1 MAPSRTKRHPT
12 VTERDDMT
20 IKKQAKPAEALL
32 SFEVF
37 YNGELFQT
45 VEFSSLRK
53 CNNWREK
60 NLETPF
66 LYVIKTPNCNRE
78 SCIELSKRYFSTKH
92 RVYPDLFERPVWDV
106 VTEAELQQLAET
118 RIVREARE
126 RTGVPLSVQ
135 VGGGKYDVTI
145 VHFDKPMRDR
155 VEIIKGDLSREE
167 AYEFIRSYGADAIT
181 KKVTTV
187 EKEVKSM
194 TTMNQVERHQLIL
207 TTLLNTIKPEKTGW
221 REIIKAIEALNM
233 VKPDGWLEVRDVLQY
248 ALDQGLIAR
257 PKFDP
262 HADDEYYFAITP
274 VTAASKALQ

>member
-1 MAPSRTKRHPT
+1 
-12 VTERDDMT
+12 MT
-20 IKKQAKPAEALL
+20 TKKQAKPTEALL

-53 CNNWREK
+53 CNNWAQK

-92 RVYPDLFERPVWDV
+92 RVYPDLFERPEWDV
-106 VTEAELQQLAET
+106 VTEAELQQLAES
-118 RIVREARE
+118 RIVRENRE

-135 VGGGKYDVTI
+135 VGGGRYDVTI

-167 AYEFIRSYGADAIT
+167 AYEFIRNYGNTDVVNKEMTPAEEE
-181 KKVTTV
+181 VT
-187 EKEVKSM
+187 SM
-194 TTMNQVERHQLIL
+194 TTINEAERQHLIL
-207 TTLLNTIKPEKTGW
+207 STLLNTIKPEKTGW
-221 REIIKAIEALNM
+221 REIIKAIEALHLIN
-233 VKPDGWLEVRDVLQY
+233 PDGWMEVRDVLQD

-262 HADDEYYFAITP
+262 HADDEYYFA
-274 VTAASKALQ
+274 VTAVTPSTPKSED

>member
-1 MAPSRTKRHPT
+1 
-12 VTERDDMT
+12 MT
-20 IKKQAKPAEALL
+20 LKKQAKPTEALL
-32 SFEVF
+32 TFEVF
-37 YNGELFQT
+37 YNGELFKT

-66 LYVIKTPNCNRE
+66 LYVVKTPNCNRE
-78 SCIELSKRYFSTKH
+78 SCIELSKRYFLTKH
-92 RVYPDLFERPVWDV
+92 RVYPDLFERPEWDV

-118 RIVREARE
+118 RIVRETRE

-155 VEIIKGDLSREE
+155 VEIVKGDLSREE
-167 AYEFIRSYGADAIT
+167 AYEFIRSYGTDTVT
-181 KKVTTV
+181 KEVTPA
-187 EKEVKSM
+187 EEEVKSM
-194 TTMNQVERHQLIL
+194 TTMNQADRQHLIL

-221 REIIKAIEALNM
+221 REIIKAIEALHLI
-233 VKPDGWLEVRDVLQY
+233 KSDGWMEVRDVLQY
-248 ALDQGLIAR
+248 ALDQGRIAR

-262 HADDEYYFAITP
+262 HADDEYYFAVTP
-274 VTAASKALQ
+274 TTPATPKAEE

>member
-1 MAPSRTKRHPT
+1 MTTKKPTKPSEK
-12 VTERDDMT
+12 
-20 IKKQAKPAEALL
+20 LL

-53 CNNWREK
+53 CNNWRVK

-92 RVYPDLFERPVWDV
+92 RVYPDLFERPEWDV

-118 RIVREARE
+118 RIVRENRE

-167 AYEFIRSYGADAIT
+167 AYEFIRNYGTDA
-181 KKVTTV
+181 VTEGMTPA
-187 EKEVKSM
+187 EEEVTSM
-194 TTMNQVERHQLIL
+194 TTMNQDDRQHLIL
-207 TTLLNTIKPEKTGW
+207 STLLNTIKPEKTGW
-221 REIIKAIEALNM
+221 REIIKAIEALHLI
-233 VKPDGWLEVRDVLQY
+233 KPDGWMEVRDVLQY

-262 HADDEYYFAITP
+262 HADDEYYFAVTLPTP
-274 VTAASKALQ
+274 RHPEN

>member
-1 MAPSRTKRHPT
+1 MKL
-12 VTERDDMT
+12 
-20 IKKQAKPAEALL
+20 KKQAKPTEALL
-32 SFEVF
+32 TFEVF

-92 RVYPDLFERPVWDV
+92 RLYPNLFKRPEWDV
-106 VTEAELQQLAET
+106 ITDAEIQIRVEQRT
-118 RIVREARE
+118 VHEARE
-126 RTGVPLSVQ
+126 RTGVNFSVQ
-135 VGGGKYDVTI
+135 VGGGKYDVTV

-167 AYEFIRSYGADAIT
+167 AYEFIRHYGTDIV
-181 KKVTTV
+181 KKVVTLT
-187 EKEVKSM
+187 EEEVKPV
-194 TTMNQVERHQLIL
+194 TKMNQVERQQLIL
-207 TTLLNTIKPEKTGW
+207 TTLLNTIKPENTGW
-221 REIIKAIEALNM
+221 REIIKAIEALN
-233 VKPDGWLEVRDVLQY
+233 VIKPDGWLEVRDVLQY
-248 ALDQGLIAR
+248 ALDQGRIAR

-262 HADDEYYFAITP
+262 HADDEYYFAIPATTP
-274 VTAASKALQ
+274 TNTEADK

>member
-1 MAPSRTKRHPT
+1 
-12 VTERDDMT
+12 MT
-20 IKKQAKPAEALL
+20 IKKQAKPTEALL

-92 RVYPDLFERPVWDV
+92 RVYPDLFERPEWDV

-118 RIVREARE
+118 RIVRETRE

-155 VEIIKGDLSREE
+155 VEIIKGNLSREE
-167 AYEFIRSYGADAIT
+167 AYEFIRSYGNDAVT
-181 KKVTTV
+181 KLVTPT
-187 EKEVKSM
+187 EEEVRPVTK
-194 TTMNQVERHQLIL
+194 MNQAERQQLIL
-207 TTLLNTIKPEKTGW
+207 STLLDTIKPENTGW
-221 REIIKAIEALNM
+221 REIVKAIEALHV
-233 VKPDGWLEVRDVLQY
+233 VKPGGWLEVRDVLQY
-248 ALDQGLIAR
+248 ALDQGRIAR

-262 HADDEYYFAITP
+262 HADDEYYFAITS
-274 VTAASKALQ
+274 VTPATPKAEE